1 MAEQGKVIRRFF
13 VSYFSEKGFN
23 NIVIK
28 FTGDR
33 VTERVVW
40 DWRYMLEDMFE
51 VKSVAILFYSE
62 LDNEDQPCLTSISG

>member
-13 VSYFSEKGFN
+13 VSYFSEKGFD

-33 VTERVVW
+33 VTDRVVW
-40 DWRYMLEDMFE
+40 DWRHMLEDMFE

-62 LDNEDQPCLTSISG
+62 LENEVEP

>member
-62 LDNEDQPCLTSISG
+62 LDNEDLP